1 MKKRILLFA
10 LTIITAFS
18 LCTACNTTPTKDD
31 GTVVTAPLGDDYS
44 AEIADAIQVDLSLGT
59 PETVTSSGAYR
70 YGGTLSDG
78 SITVNIDTSTD
89 KGTVYLILDGVD
101 LTATCAAPILI
112 TEAQKAVIIL
122 ENETRNKI
130 TQNVDNA
137 DENADL
143 PSAAIFSETDLTLT
157 GGGTLEL
164 TTNYNDGITSK
175 DTLTIDGGTIV
186 IDAAYDGIVGKDAVT
201 VTGGDITISA
211 GKDGIRS
218 TNDKDDEKG
227 YVAIY
232 GGNFVIN
239 SVDDCIQAVSSLA
252 IYDGTFDLT
261 AGSESE
267 TVENGFDEIPQ
278 NRDDFDKN
286 PPQMPQNNDFTP
298 PQKPDGDNSEPPQM
312 PNDDNF
318 TPPEMPENNN
328 DPPQMPNDEKRP
340 NERGDHGDF
349 RGFEPQNDDGPS
361 PKGLVCDGNVLI
373 GGGTINIHN
382 SYEGIEGA
390 KITIDG
396 GDITVKSSDD
406 GVNVDVNGGEFI
418 MNGGRLVITAGG
430 DGIDSN
436 GTITVNGGE
445 IVVDTEAVG
454 PADTPI
460 DHETGFTQNGGTV
473 TDTEGNTIEV
483 SSMGMGMG
491 GGRPGGMGAHKRP

>member
-1 MKKRILLFA
+1 MKKHLLPLILSL
-10 LTIITAFS
+10 ITVIS
-18 LCTACNTTPTKDD
+18 LCTACNTAPTND
-31 GTVVTAPLGDDYS
+31 GNTVVSVPLADDYS
-44 AEIADAIQVDLSLGT
+44 AEITDAIQVDLSLGS
-59 PETVTSSGAYR
+59 PETVTASGAYR
-70 YGGTLSDG
+70 YSGTLADG
-78 SITVNIDTSTD
+78 SITVDIDTSSD
-89 KGTVYLILDGVD
+89 EGTVYLVLDGVD
-101 LTATCAAPILI
+101 LTATSAAPILI

-122 ENETRNKI
+122 ESETCNKI
-130 TQNVDNA
+130 TQNIENA
-137 DENADL
+137 DENTDL
-143 PSAAIFSETDLTLT
+143 PSAAIFSKTDLTLT
-157 GGGTLEL
+157 GGGTLEV

-175 DTLTIDGGTIV
+175 DTLSIDGGTIV
-186 IDAAYDGIVGKDAVT
+186 IDAAYDGIVGKDAVS
-201 VTGGDITISA
+201 VTGGDLTINA

-239 SVDDCIQAVSSLA
+239 SADDCIQAVSSLA
-252 IYDGTFDLT
+252 IYNGTFELT

-267 TVENGFDEIPQ
+267 DVENGFDEMPQ
-278 NRDDFDKN
+278 NRDNFDQK
-286 PPQMPQNNDFTP
+286 PPEMPQHNDFTP
-298 PQKPDGDNSEPPQM
+298 PQKPDGDNPEPPQM
-312 PNDDNF
+312 PSDDNF
-318 TPPEMPENNN
+318 APPEMPENNN
-328 DPPQMPNDEKRP
+328 SEPPQMPNDEKRP
-340 NERGDHGDF
+340 NGRGGRDDF

-396 GDITVKSSDD
+396 GEITVKSNDD
-406 GVNVDVNGGEFI
+406 GVNVDVNGGEFV

-460 DHETGFTQNGGTV
+460 DHETGFTHNGGTI
-473 TDTEGNTIEV
+473 TDTEGNAIEV
-483 SSMGMGMG
+483 SSMGMG